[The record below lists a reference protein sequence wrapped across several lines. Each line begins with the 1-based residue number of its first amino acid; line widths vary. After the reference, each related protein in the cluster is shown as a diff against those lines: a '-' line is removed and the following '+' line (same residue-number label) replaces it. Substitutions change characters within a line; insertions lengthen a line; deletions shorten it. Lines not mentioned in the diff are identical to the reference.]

1 MVGTAIFRKKVYFDV
16 IIEVFLLFLQIQVAK
31 MFRIQWIWNLRTV
44 YIKLGLSLFSQVIE
58 DVFLIDDNILT

>member
-44 YIKLGLSLFSQVIE
+44 YIQLGLSLFSQVIE